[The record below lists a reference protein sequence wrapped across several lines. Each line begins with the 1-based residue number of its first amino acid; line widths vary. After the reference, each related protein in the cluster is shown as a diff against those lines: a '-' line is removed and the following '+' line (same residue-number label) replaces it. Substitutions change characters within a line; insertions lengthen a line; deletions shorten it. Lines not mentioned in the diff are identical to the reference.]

1 MRWSLILFTLVLSTL
16 SAALV
21 IPSESVDLERRARSG
36 PSGAKLSS
44 KKYRQN
50 AQDHHHIYKFDHQ
63 TGAVTRDWLK
73 KKDRR
78 TSGKKLVAIPKTDA
92 DHVFEHQMLMQHL
105 EDHGLK
111 HDDLHPG
118 LKKDIKHILNR
129 PGNMALV
136 PAGVNRGKGQ
146 LIKKGMLGKAL
157 KKPKKNRDEYALHSY
172 PTAKRTAKLLDEAF
186 EKHGHNFG
194 DKTLHAKLRKTMNN
208 SGIMKPGDSSP
219 PSSPGSSGTKGSGS
233 GGSSPSHHGSS
244 PSHHGSDSD

>member
-92 DHVFEHQMLMQHL
+92 GTSPLWNIYIHGPLSLTLLFFPPLSDCRSCFWTSDAHATSWRSWPQTWVCILFRQHHFFAIAL
-105 EDHGLK
+105 NSFFFLSTS
-111 HDDLHPG
+111 DLHPD

-136 PAGVNRGKGQ
+136 PAGVNRGVRLSLTNICIILTLLVERPVNQKGDVRQSSQKAQKESRWVCLAQ
-146 LIKKGMLGKAL
+146 L
-157 KKPKKNRDEYALHSY
+157 PNCQEDC
-172 PTAKRTAKLLDEAF
+172 
-186 EKHGHNFG
+186 
-194 DKTLHAKLRKTMNN
+194 
-208 SGIMKPGDSSP
+208 
-219 PSSPGSSGTKGSGS
+219 
-233 GGSSPSHHGSS
+233 
-244 PSHHGSDSD
+244 

>member
-78 TSGKKLVAIPKTDA
+78 TSGKRLVAIPKTDA
-92 DHVFEHQMLMQHL
+92 GTSLAL
-105 EDHGLK
+105 EY
-111 HDDLHPG
+111 
-118 LKKDIKHILNR
+118 IYTWA
-129 PGNMALV
+129 AL
-136 PAGVNRGKGQ
+136 AN
-146 LIKKGMLGKAL
+146 I
-157 KKPKKNRDEYALHSY
+157 
-172 PTAKRTAKLLDEAF
+172 AF
-186 EKHGHNFG
+186 F
-194 DKTLHAKLRKTMNN
+194 
-208 SGIMKPGDSSP
+208 P
-219 PSSPGSSGTKGSGS
+219 PPF
-233 GGSSPSHHGSS
+233 
-244 PSHHGSDSD
+244 